1 MKKILC
7 ALFLPLSLSIFSS
20 PCPNSPN
27 CVISDES
34 DTKHYIEPI
43 KFQNQNIESVNKAL
57 VQAIKSL
64 DGEIIE
70 NKDNYIKA
78 KFQSKFFKFE
88 DDAEFYIDK
97 EKKVIEV
104 RSAAQSGWYDFN
116 VNRKRIEKIR
126 TLIK

>member
-1 MKKILC
+1 MKKIIY

-20 PCPNSPN
+20 PCPKSPN

-34 DTKHYIEPI
+34 DTKHYIAPI
-43 KFQNQNIESVNKAL
+43 EFKGHNIKAVNKSL

-64 DGEIIE
+64 DGEIVE

-78 KFQSKFFKFE
+78 KFYSKFLKFE
-88 DDAEFYIDK
+88 DDTEFYIDK
-97 EKKVIEV
+97 EKNVIEV

-116 VNRKRIEKIR
+116 VNRKRIEKLR
-126 TLIK
+126 ALIN